1 MSFVYTPF
9 KQALFEGKVNLRS
22 CTMKVMLV
30 MTNTTA
36 DTDQDAKDFT
46 QVTTLDE
53 FDGSGY
59 TVGGSAV
66 ASQVVAED
74 DPNNR
79 SEFSANALTFATLG
93 AGTRQIQ
100 GAVLYGCSGGAIS
113 TGKSLLFAFVD
124 TGGFPISANGGDI
137 TITWNAEGILQAT

>member
-9 KQALFEGKVNLRS
+9 KYHLLRGAVGLGTCNCKVL
-22 CTMKVMLV
+22 LV

-36 DTDQDAKDFT
+36 DTDQDA
-46 QVTTLDE
+46 QLLNNITTLDE

-59 TVGGSAV
+59 TKGGSAL
-66 ASQVVAED
+66 ASQVLSED
-74 DPNNR
+74 DPNDR
-79 SEFSANALTFATLG
+79 GEFTANALTFATLG

-100 GAVLYGCSGGAIS
+100 GALLYGCSGGAIS
-113 TGKSLLFAFVD
+113 TGNSLAIAFID